1 MRLFGL
7 VDCNNF
13 FVSCERVFNPK
24 LIGKPVVVLSSNDG
38 CIVARSG
45 EVKALGVPM
54 GAPYFKWK
62 KMLERNGVAVF
73 SSNFSL
79 YGDMSH
85 RVMKIIRDL
94 APEVE
99 VYSVDEAFFMVEN
112 GTLAE
117 ATRFAKELRETIL
130 KWTGIPVSIGLA
142 STKTLAKAANH
153 VAKKSEEYGGVM
165 NCEECQNHEEVLSKI
180 EVGEIWGIGR
190 QYSKMLHASNIK
202 TALALAS
209 APDEWVER
217 SMSASGLATA
227 RELRGEP
234 QYGMDEGPEHRKSVV
249 SSRSF
254 GRPVERLE
262 DLREAISSYTAQA
275 AETLREEGLVASR
288 LTVYITTNRFNKETY
303 YGNSYTADLPEPTSY
318 TPELLHFAEYGLKQI
333 FRPGNLYKKAGV
345 VFTGIS
351 RIGER
356 IPSLFESKE
365 VRNKQERLME
375 AVDHTNCKWG
385 RNTIQLAAEGIS
397 RPWRMR
403 QDLKSKRFTTEW
415 GELLTVS
422 I

>member
-38 CIVARSG
+38 CIVARSA
-45 EVKALGVPM
+45 EVKALGIPM

-62 KMLERNGVAVF
+62 KMLEHNGVAVF

-85 RVMKIIRDL
+85 RVMKIVQDM
-94 APEVE
+94 APHVE
-99 VYSVDEAFFMVEN
+99 VYSIDEAFFMVED

-117 ATRFAKELRETIL
+117 ATKFAKELRETVL

-142 STKTLAKAANH
+142 KTKTLAKAANH
-153 VAKKSEEYGGVM
+153 VAKKNQEYGGVM
-165 NCEECQNHEEVLSKI
+165 SWEECQNREEVLSKI

-190 QYSKMLHASNIK
+190 QYSKMLYASNIK
-202 TALALAS
+202 TALVLS
-209 APDEWVER
+209 QAPDEWVER
-217 SMSASGLATA
+217 AMSASGLATV

-254 GRPVERLE
+254 GKPVERIE
-262 DLREAISSYTAQA
+262 DLMEAISSYTASA

-288 LTVYITTNRFNKETY
+288 LTVYITTSRFNKETY
-303 YGNSYTADLPEPTSY
+303 YGNSYTIDLPVPTSY
-318 TPELLHFAEYGLKQI
+318 TPELLHFAEYGLHQI

-351 RIGER
+351 RMGEQT
-356 IPSLFESKE
+356 PNLFESKE
-365 VRNKQERLME
+365 VKKKQERLME
-375 AVDHTNCKWG
+375 AVDHANYKWG
-385 RNTIQLAAEGIS
+385 RNTIQLAAEGIA

-415 GELLTVS
+415 SELLC
-422 I
+422 IAI